1 MKCFS
6 PAAPVSSGDLTL
18 SGNERQLLSS
28 YLTSSGHAYLNQLK
42 FGVFYAFIKLKK
54 QEVIL

>member
-1 MKCFS
+1 MSLQVK
-6 PAAPVSSGDLTL
+6 L
-18 SGNERQLLSS
+18 N
-28 YLTSSGHAYLNQLK
+28 GHAYLNQLK

>member
-1 MKCFS
+1 MQVK
-6 PAAPVSSGDLTL
+6 L
-18 SGNERQLLSS
+18 N
-28 YLTSSGHAYLNQLK
+28 GHAYLNLLK